1 MMSRIRY
8 IALVFAGIISSG
20 TIQAQWNLEKCPT
33 KNNLNSVSLTDT
45 GSGWIVGD
53 KGTIMFRSGVEWKE
67 YQNFTN
73 EDLNSVFMINRND
86 AWVVGSNGTIIHFN
100 GKDWESYNSPTRCDL
115 FSVSFR
121 DSENGIAVGDF
132 GTILVYRN
140 GSWNLSESGIR
151 GNFYSV
157 FFREDEAWIGGGLEC
172 VNVPILKM
180 GMTKNEDLL
189 INSFDP
195 NATIRSIMFSGP
207 EDGWAAGSPGTLLHF
222 NGRQWEK
229 AGINNDFSSL
239 NSVFFSKEN
248 KGIGVGYG
256 GTILTCTDNVWN
268 KEKIMTTQNLNGAV
282 ITGNK
287 YLAVGDSGTIISRDL
302 GSENILNDPYRS
314 DPGIIKIYPN
324 PCDEFLNVIIPSEID
339 NLSIRLTVSNL
350 SGEIIMQKELRLS
363 TRSLTY
369 TLVTSDLKDGLYF
382 IKTAVGGKTIVSK
395 FIVRH

>member
-1 MMSRIRY
+1 MNKNKYLI
-8 IALVFAGIISSG
+8 LLFAGIICSG
-20 TIQAQWNLEKCPT
+20 TVQAQWNLEKCPS
-33 KNNLNSVSLTDT
+33 KNNLNAISFIDIN
-45 GSGWIVGD
+45 SGWIVGE
-53 KGTIMFRSGVEWKE
+53 KGTIMYRSGGNWQEHRK
-67 YQNFTN
+67 FTS

-86 AWVVGSNGTIIHFN
+86 VWAVGSNGTIVHFN
-100 GKDWESYNSPTRCDL
+100 GENWESYNSPTGNDL
-115 FSVSFR
+115 FSVSFQ
-121 DSENGIAVGDF
+121 DSENGVAVGDF

-140 GSWNLSESGIR
+140 GSWNLSESRIR
-151 GNFYSV
+151 GNFYTV
-157 FFREDEAWIGGGLEC
+157 FFQEDEAWIGGGLEC

-180 GMTKNEDLL
+180 GITKNENFL
-189 INSFDP
+189 INSIDP
-195 NATIRSIMFSGP
+195 NATIRSIIFSSP
-207 EDGWAAGSPGTLLHF
+207 EDGWAAGSPSTLLHF

-229 AGINNDFSSL
+229 ADINTDFSSL

-282 ITGNK
+282 ITSNK

-302 GSENILNDPYRS
+302 GSENILNDPYKS
-314 DPGIIKIYPN
+314 NLGIIKIYPN

-350 SGEIIMQKELRLS
+350 SGEIIMQKELGLS

-369 TLVTSDLKDGLYF
+369 TLVTSDLEDGLYF

>member
-1 MMSRIRY
+1 MSKNKYLI
-8 IALVFAGIISSG
+8 LLFAGIICSG
-20 TIQAQWNLEKCPT
+20 TVQAQWNLEKCPSI
-33 KNNLNSVSLTDT
+33 NNLNAISFIDIN
-45 GSGWIVGD
+45 SGWIVGD
-53 KGTIMFRSGVEWKE
+53 KGTMIYRSGGNWQE
-67 YQNFTN
+67 YRKFTS

-86 AWVVGSNGTIIHFN
+86 VWAVGCNGTIVHFN
-100 GKDWESYNSPTRCDL
+100 GEDWESYNSPTRNDL

-132 GTILVYRN
+132 GIILVYRN

-151 GNFYSV
+151 GSFYSV
-157 FFREDEAWIGGGLEC
+157 FFNKDVAWIGGGLEC
-172 VNVPILKM
+172 VNIPIMKM
-180 GMTKNEDLL
+180 GISKNENSF
-189 INSFDP
+189 INSFDSY
-195 NATIRSIMFSGP
+195 ATIRSIIFSSP

-239 NSVFFSKEN
+239 NSVFFSKEK
-248 KGIGVGYG
+248 KGIAVGYG

-268 KEKIMTTQNLNGAV
+268 KEKIITTQNLNGAV

-287 YLAVGDSGTIISRDL
+287 YLAVGDSGTIISRDP
-302 GSENILNDPYRS
+302 GSENILNDPYNNNL
-314 DPGIIKIYPN
+314 GITKIYPN

-382 IKTAVGGKTIVSK
+382 IKTDVGGKIIVSK